1 MQRAFFIGPLFI
13 HNRFK
18 QEKTMQKLTYS
29 TLFVI
34 GAFSAFWIFSPNNQD
49 TSQESSNG
57 IKTQMITSETLTSP
71 LNTNNSLHIDISVAD
86 DVYCNN
92 RCQESIDLLRFQA
105 EFNDDEYEILL
116 NSSSELAV
124 YLRDNPNIRAEF
136 IELASTSTP
145 NNRNIIMAAF
155 NQLDAHSRSQLGQ
168 ALIES
173 SNWHSRF
180 DGIIFLS
187 KPDLMD
193 EQLAQ
198 QLSDILP
205 TESAYYVRNS
215 IIKALNQPDKFYG
228 NQDILNTLEQIGYS
242 DDNNTVRGEALL
254 ARVQLEQNPE
264 AIFNDAFS
272 AIRSNQADY
281 QEYGLRALVKI
292 IKRQT
297 LNESEISSEYQNE
310 AKDLFE
316 ELLSPKYDQM
326 PEDFHIT
333 ANKLLARFVEY

>member
-1 MQRAFFIGPLFI
+1 
-13 HNRFK
+13 
-18 QEKTMQKLTYS
+18 MQKLTYG
-29 TLFVI
+29 TLFII
-34 GAFSAFWIFSPNNQD
+34 GAFSAFWILSPNNQD
-49 TSQESSNG
+49 APHESN
-57 IKTQMITSETLTSP
+57 KDDTAELLTFDTITSPINTDDTSHIKASV
-71 LNTNNSLHIDISVAD
+71 LNDI
-86 DVYCNN
+86 YCDAH
-92 RCQESIDLLRFQA
+92 CQENIELLRFQ
-105 EFNDDEYEILL
+105 EKFNDDNYEALL
-116 NSSSELAV
+116 NSSQALAA
-124 YLRDNPNIRAEF
+124 YLRDNPDIRAEF
-136 IELASTSTP
+136 IELAGVSTP

-155 NQLDAHSRSQLGQ
+155 NELDLHSRSQLGQ
-168 ALIES
+168 ALIEAS
-173 SNWHSRF
+173 DWHSRF
-180 DGIIFLS
+180 DGIRFLS

-326 PEDFHIT
+326 SEDFHIT